1 MRRLIAAAVL
11 AAVIVSV
18 CVVGQQVIRRCG
30 QEVGALLME
39 SMEAAQ
45 NGDTETAAQK
55 AALAEE
61 TFTERENKLNFFI
74 RHDLV
79 EDLGSQLAKLKD
91 LATEETASE
100 FLSEAGSAVIMLTH
114 VVDDERPTF
123 LNIF

>member
-45 NGDTETAAQK
+45 NGDAETAA
-55 AALAEE
+55 
-61 TFTERENKLNFFI
+61 
-74 RHDLV
+74 
-79 EDLGSQLAKLKD
+79 
-91 LATEETASE
+91 
-100 FLSEAGSAVIMLTH
+100 
-114 VVDDERPTF
+114 
-123 LNIF
+123 